1 MDNIN
6 KIKRVSE
13 VLLIICIL
21 FTSGC
26 SASSKSDTKPSS
38 DHEWWQKTIAYEI
51 YVKSFKDSD
60 GNGREKKT
68 LLSKYATACHERS
81 AV

>member
-6 KIKRVSE
+6 KVKRISA

-60 GNGREKKT
+60 GNGREIKNTPFKICNCM
-68 LLSKYATACHERS
+68 S
-81 AV
+81 